1 MAFNIRYSFFEIL
14 VISFGLS
21 NALVIFQ
28 TRINEIL
35 YLYLDVFC
43 IVYINDILVYL
54 NNLLEYKEYIKKIL
68 HVLQDTS
75 F

>member
-1 MAFNIRYSFFEIL
+1 MVFNTRYGFFETL
-14 VISFGLS
+14 VILFGLF
-21 NALVIFQ
+21 NTLVIFQ

-43 IVYINDILVYL
+43 IVYINDILVYS
-54 NNLLEYKEYIKKIL
+54 NNLLEYKKYIKKIL
-68 HVLQDTS
+68 YVLQDTS